1 MLLNNGYPRRF
12 IGYQIRKFMN
22 KKHLT
27 QSSCNSFHSQSIPQL
42 HELPRIFF
50 KLPYIGEPSIH
61 IEKEL
66 KHFFW
71 KKLQDKVQL
80 FIIHVTNKLGQFFN
94 HKQKQSLLLRSNV
107 VYRLKCSCGSCYIG
121 QTRRNIKSRME
132 EHNPEAKFSY
142 KTDVTKHLLDNPE
155 HTIDFEH
162 PEILASASNLKELM
176 IKETILIQQHRPDIN
191 VDDSSLPLYVFN
203 N

>member
-1 MLLNNGYPRRF
+1 M
-12 IGYQIRKFMN
+12 
-22 KKHLT
+22 
-27 QSSCNSFHSQSIPQL
+27 
-42 HELPRIFF
+42 
-50 KLPYIGEPSIH
+50 
-61 IEKEL
+61 
-66 KHFFW
+66 
-71 KKLQDKVQL
+71 QDKVQL
-80 FIIHVTNKLGQFFN
+80 TIIHVTNKLGQFFN
-94 HKQKQSLLLRSNV
+94 HKEKQPLLLRSNV
-107 VYRLKCSCGSCYIG
+107 VYRLKCSCGCCYIG

-162 PEILASASNLKELM
+162 PEVLASASNLKELM